1 MMMMMMMIHLLH
13 QYLFVFIKNIKNG
26 IIMKYVLPTGGHLSQ
41 FSAVNGVSID
51 VSKFAVS
58 TGS

>member
-1 MMMMMMMIHLLH
+1 
-13 QYLFVFIKNIKNG
+13 
-26 IIMKYVLPTGGHLSQ
+26 MKYVLPSGGHLSY